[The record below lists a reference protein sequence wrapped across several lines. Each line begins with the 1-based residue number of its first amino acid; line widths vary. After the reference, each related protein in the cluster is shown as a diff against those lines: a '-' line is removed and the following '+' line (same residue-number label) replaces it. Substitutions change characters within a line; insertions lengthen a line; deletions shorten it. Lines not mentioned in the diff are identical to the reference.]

1 MKIIVYNNDI
11 ISLSKRQNGL
21 RKRGNNKQNV
31 SYVLSCEASASAKL
45 EKQPQQG
52 YDQCLKVTRII
63 KIYNTLCIIRYLDKH
78 KSVNYFFLVSGAFY
92 KSTQSL
98 EYKYQLKNKPNNGS
112 LWNI

>member
-31 SYVLSCEASASAKL
+31 SCVLSCEASASAKL

-52 YDQCLKVTRII
+52 YVQCLKVTRII
-63 KIYNTLCIIRYLDKH
+63 KIYNTLCILSPSYNSQVL
-78 KSVNYFFLVSGAFY
+78 FFLA
-92 KSTQSL
+92 KIQ
-98 EYKYQLKNKPNNGS
+98 
-112 LWNI
+112 

>member
-31 SYVLSCEASASAKL
+31 SCVLSCEASASAKL

-52 YDQCLKVTRII
+52 YVQCLKVTRII
-63 KIYNTLCIIRYLDKH
+63 KIYNTLCILSPSYDILI
-78 KSVNYFFLVSGAFY
+78 
-92 KSTQSL
+92 ST
-98 EYKYQLKNKPNNGS
+98 NP
-112 LWNI
+112 